1 MDIKRVER
9 IERNKYKRKIKRYR
23 KFARLRRNI
32 LYAGVKRN
40 KRLVIWLNEDE
51 RNLIDKV
58 EKQEGI
64 DIKFIIRHWIEDL
77 K

>member
-32 LYAGVKRN
+32 FYAWVKRN

-64 DIKFIIRHWIEDL
+64 DIKFIIRQWIED
-77 K
+77 

>member
-32 LYAGVKRN
+32 LYTGVKRN
-40 KRLVIWLNEDE
+40 KMLSNKFDWLNAF
-51 RNLIDKV
+51 R
-58 EKQEGI
+58 
-64 DIKFIIRHWIEDL
+64 
-77 K
+77 

>member
-1 MDIKRVER
+1 MDIKRVE
-9 IERNKYKRKIKRYR
+9 KRHR

-32 LYAGVKRN
+32 LYTGVKRN
-40 KRLVIWLNEDE
+40 KRLVVWLNEDE

-58 EKQEGI
+58 ETQEGI
-64 DIKFIIRHWIEDL
+64 DIKIIIRQWIENL

>member
-23 KFARLRRNI
+23 KFARLRRNL
-32 LYAGVKRN
+32 LYTGVKRN

-58 EKQEGI
+58 ENQEGI
-64 DIKFIIRHWIEDL
+64 EIKFIIRQWIENL